1 MFCGEEDGD
10 FVVVFELVKFLVL
23 FGDVR
28 VWEFVL
34 MMYVVM
40 FKVYGDEG
48 YYECMLRGFVE

>member
-1 MFCGEEDGD
+1 ME
-10 FVVVFELVKFLVL
+10 VLVL
-23 FGDVR
+23 FCDLR
-28 VWEFVL
+28 VCEFVL